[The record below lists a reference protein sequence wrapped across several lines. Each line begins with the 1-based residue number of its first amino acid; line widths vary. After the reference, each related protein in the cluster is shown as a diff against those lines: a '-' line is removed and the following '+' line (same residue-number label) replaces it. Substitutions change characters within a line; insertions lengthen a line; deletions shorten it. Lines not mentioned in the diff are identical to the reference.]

1 MEIRDKIIQASST
14 LFTNNG
20 LKSVTMDDVASS
32 IGISKRTIYETFKD
46 KRELICATVDFF
58 IEAQQ
63 RQTKKIENEAANL
76 VEELFSLF
84 ELMDENF
91 SRRGRISL
99 DVRKYY
105 PDIFQ
110 QHYLK
115 HYEESSVDLQA
126 RLGRG
131 ISQGIILAN
140 TNVPF
145 AVYVIM
151 ETITNLMISPEK
163 ILVST
168 QVPES
173 DAFKYVIIYFF
184 RGISTQKGIEM
195 IDKRIAEKNN
205 RI

>member
-14 LFTNNG
+14 LFINNG

-58 IEAQQ
+58 IESQQ
-63 RQTKKIENEAANL
+63 CQTKKIAKEAENL

-99 DVRKYY
+99 EVRKYY
-105 PDIFQ
+105 PEIFQ
-110 QHYLK
+110 QHYIK
-115 HYEESSVDLQA
+115 HYEDAASDLRA
-126 RLGRG
+126 RLERG

-140 TNVPF
+140 TNVNF

-151 ETITNLMISPEK
+151 ETINNLMISPEK
-163 ILVST
+163 IAVST
-168 QVPES
+168 QVLVP

-184 RGISTQKGIEM
+184 RGISTQKGIDM
-195 IDKRIAEKNN
+195 IDKKIAE
-205 RI
+205 